1 MGSKIQLKR
10 LTSIDIDQSTVVL
23 AVGEPCLA
31 KDTEEKEYIVFGD
44 GTTALKD
51 LKREPIGDSGMV
63 SLSTDDTIVGE
74 GSTADPL
81 GVAISSLTD
90 NSITVESDGL
100 YVPTVVKVSTKNLL
114 PTTGEENVVYI
125 VSDEKHIYYWNG
137 TEYIQLTQD
146 FTGMV
151 YKGSVDKIADLPT
164 TDLSI
169 GDFYWVVDDAL
180 FKIYNGTT
188 WDTITLAKNIQG
200 DFADT
205 VTTSPSF
212 IKNKKAE
219 YITYVPDSDGIT
231 STNVQ
236 AALEELD
243 ELVQDKQDKVPAAKE
258 NNLASWNNAGN
269 TKDSGLAKTI
279 TIAPLDTS
287 SDNKLPTEKAVAKK
301 IRELEDLLDSQS
313 TSNAADQGDK
323 AILPL
328 MTSATN
334 WYVAQ
339 QTSADG
345 ATFADNLIG
354 GYAFTAAQGQYLNK
368 MFNRIKL
375 MIATPGWVRVGIVRG
390 TGTNEYDGVARGVFT
405 AGAKY
410 DRKDT
415 YPKSLVDNAEDTT
428 ADGTQHTALKKWLV
442 VQWVATPGLH
452 EFDIPDTTITS
463 PLEYLFIECRQGESG
478 WALNRNSAAATMSGL
493 TIPANTIINAT
504 AWPTSYLS
512 KTNFNNGSY
521 AVSNNMLDA
530 SARPFYSGGEGSNGV
545 VYAIWNDVNSTS
557 TVAQTVNRG
566 QSTSW
571 LNLGIYQRGSA
582 GNTYVDPVVENC
594 ITPSSLK
601 SSINNCIAG
610 YGPDYNYQQTLAENG
625 SEIYGI
631 EIVACTP
638 GDLTFYV
645 FSSNDPATTKIVKCF
660 TLRVRSIGRQL
671 IHLPEPVILQPG
683 QWCGLQGATE
693 AAVKNKPTAA
703 QAVDGTTLKTGY
715 ADTCKFAHAIP
726 SISNWTQFG
735 DDPEAIKNLLPYSSA
750 VNDYSKAEFP
760 MWQNVKY
767 IPGTTAGT
775 GRFDFTGA
783 TLTIGKAYLNVALV
797 VRGGSRSKLEDMNYS
812 ITGDSISTYNG
823 QISRTNDF
831 GVKTNAAGNNAVFY
845 PNSGAGLTNNI
856 DGTWWGI
863 LGKQC
868 RMRLV
873 KNDAWSGSR
882 VSGTDSATSS
892 SACASDIRTAMLSS
906 TTPTVTPNTTT
917 GLATPYGLPDI
928 IFCMIGTND
937 LSGNVAAGAW
947 SNTAQANISTI
958 IGAFETMVVRH
969 KQKYPSAKLVYF
981 LIPRGNQAPY
991 PFTNANA
998 LSIVQLADSF
1008 EYTAK
1013 NLGAYF
1019 VPINYFSSLNRSN
1032 TSLWT
1037 ITAGYSGPRVQ
1048 RFSDIST
1055 DLLHPSTLGHQQ
1067 IADALQKFCEEK
1079 F

>member
-1 MGSKIQLKR
+1 MAKIQLKR
-10 LTSIDIDQSTVVL
+10 LTSTDIDQALVVL

-31 KDTEEKEYIVFGD
+31 KDTDGKQYIVFGD
-44 GTTALKD
+44 GVTALKD
-51 LKREPIGDSGMV
+51 LKREPIGDAASV
-63 SLSTDDTIVGE
+63 AIDDLTIVE
-74 GSTADPL
+74 NTDSKLEVQLSDDAKN
-81 GVAISSLTD
+81 SLTVK
-90 NSITVESDGL
+90 TDGL
-100 YVPTVVKVSTKNLL
+100 FVETFDQVKVSTKTAL
-114 PTTGEENVVYI
+114 PTTGKEDTLYV
-125 VSDEKHIYYWNG
+125 VSDEKHIYYWDG
-137 TEYIQLTQD
+137 AKYVQLTQD
-146 FTGMV
+146 MAGMV
-151 YKGSVDKIADLPT
+151 YRGAVDKTADLPT
-164 TDLSI
+164 TGLKN
-169 GDFYWVVDDAL
+169 GDFYWIVDEDL

-188 WDTITLAKNIQG
+188 WDTINLPQGTQG
-200 DFADT
+200 DMADT
-205 VTTSPSF
+205 VSTSLSF

-219 YITYVPDSDGIT
+219 YLTFVPLTGGVLT
-231 STNVQ
+231 KTNVQ
-236 AALEELD
+236 EALEEVDAALKK
-243 ELVQDKQDKVPAAKE
+243 KQDKVPTAKE
-258 NNLASWNNAGN
+258 NNYASWDKAGQ
-269 TKDSGLAKTI
+269 TKDSGDSKTTTLA
-279 TIAPLDTS
+279 PYDTA
-287 SDNKLPTEKAVAKK
+287 SDDKLPSEKAVAKK
-301 IRELEDLLDSQS
+301 IQELEELMDSQP

-339 QTSADG
+339 QASADG
-345 ATFADNLIG
+345 TTFADNLIG
-354 GYAFTAAQGQYLNK
+354 GYVFTSPQGQYLNK

-390 TGTNEYDGVARGVFT
+390 TGTNEYDGVARGVFA
-405 AGAKY
+405 AGPKY
-410 DRKDT
+410 DRKDA
-415 YPKSLVDNAEDTT
+415 YPKSLVDNADDTT

-478 WALNRNSAAATMSGL
+478 WALNRNSAAATMNGL
-493 TIPANTIINAT
+493 TIPANTTVNAT
-504 AWPTSYLS
+504 TWPTSYLS

-545 VYAIWNDVNSTS
+545 VYAIWNDVNSNS
-557 TVAQTVNRG
+557 TVAQAVGRS

-582 GNTYVDPVVENC
+582 GNTYLDPIVENC
-594 ITPSSLK
+594 ITQSVLREYTT
-601 SSINNCIAG
+601 NCIAG
-610 YGPDYNYQQTLAENG
+610 YGPDYDYQQTLAENG
-625 SEIYGI
+625 SEIYGV

-645 FSSNDPATTKIVKCF
+645 FSSNDPATAKIVKCF

-671 IHLPEPVILQPG
+671 IHLPEPVVLQPG

-703 QAVDGTTLKTGY
+703 QAVDGTKFKTGY

-726 SISNWTQFG
+726 AVTNWDQFG
-735 DDPEAIKNLLPYSSA
+735 DDPEAINNLLPYSSA
-750 VNDYSKAEFP
+750 VNGYSKAEFT

-767 IPGTTAGT
+767 VAGATAGE
-775 GRFDFTGA
+775 GKFDFTGA
-783 TLTIGKAYLNVALV
+783 TLATGKTYLNIALV

-812 ITGDSISTYNG
+812 VTGDSISTYNG

-845 PNSGAGLTNNI
+845 PNAGSGLTNSI

-863 LGKQC
+863 LGKQT

-882 VSGTDSATSS
+882 VSGTDSTTSS
-892 SACASDIRTAMLSS
+892 TACASDIRAAMLSC
-906 TTPTVTPNTTT
+906 TTPTVTPNTTA
-917 GLATPYGLPDI
+917 GLGTPYGLPDI

-991 PFTNANA
+991 PYTNGNA
-998 LSIVQLADSF
+998 LSIAQLADSF
-1008 EYTAK
+1008 EYAAK

-1032 TSLWT
+1032 ASLWT

-1048 RFSDIST
+1048 RYSDIST

-1067 IADALQKFCEEK
+1067 IADALQRFCEEK